1 MPRASK
7 QAGAKAPVNPT
18 PPIVDASTAP
28 AVEASVSAIPAS
40 VMQGG
45 EFVMTEL
52 GPRPIARVLGMASD
66 GKPVLEQTPPKPI
79 SASDAMHRVIEPGYV
94 PPEMRM
100 NPEYLAAKKI
110 RDDAARDLTK
120 NRPIMPGF
128 SGGTRIIGMSPN
140 MAKNQAEYIF

>member
-1 MPRASK
+1 MPRASAK
-7 QAGAKAPVNPT
+7 AGAKAPVE
-18 PPIVDASTAP
+18 PILPIDGVSTASS
-28 AVEASVSAIPAS
+28 VETSALPIPAS

-66 GKPVLEQTPPKPI
+66 GKPVLEQAPPRPI
-79 SASDAMHRVIEPGYV
+79 SPSDAMHRVIEPGYV